1 MPPSPEQA
9 RHLYL
14 LLYDVRE
21 DFDAVERQLSQ
32 APPPKPTEATE
43 KDTNQPSLL
52 ARIRLWLL

>member
-21 DFDAVERQLSQ
+21 DFDAVERQLTQ

-43 KDTNQPSLL
+43 QDTERLSLL
-52 ARIRLWLL
+52 DRIRLWLL